1 MAPRRVA
8 ARRGLPAGVV
18 LGLIGFVVVATGVI
32 WRRSEGLERAR
43 TYQALERE
51 REALV
56 GQQRRLESEI
66 RDASSRNRLAPV
78 VEQRLGMRV
87 PSASQLIYLTRQPA
101 PATPHDSQ

>member
-8 ARRGLPAGVV
+8 GGRGLPAGLV
-18 LGLIGFVVVATGVI
+18 LGLIGFVIVASGVI

-87 PSASQLIYLTRQPA
+87 PSAAQLIHLTRELPRAA
-101 PATPHDSQ
+101 PNDSQ